1 MTRSYAASCRSSTS
15 ASAWDPAC
23 LPKLLGEVGDPAHAN
38 DCVYWVMYDKSEA
51 YPLLLDC
58 SPAYDGNMRFMR
70 GEGGELRMV
79 GMA

>member
-1 MTRSYAASCRSSTS
+1 
-15 ASAWDPAC
+15 
-23 LPKLLGEVGDPAHAN
+23 LLSEVGDPAHGN

-51 YPLLLDC
+51 YTLLLDC